1 MSTDFT
7 SLKFSEKDNE
17 IRANEEK
24 MDQSWDTLFASE
36 AGGKINQYIQE
47 FKFTGKRIKL
57 VRDEKIDIGDFSFN
71 PEFFEKTYYG
81 CKTEKRNL

>member
-1 MSTDFT
+1 MATDFT

-24 MDQSWDTLFASE
+24 MDQSWDTLFANE

-57 VRDEKIDIGDFSFN
+57 VRDEKIDIGDFSLN
-71 PEFFEKTYYG
+71 PEFFETTYYG